1 MKKLATYVVLLSLSF
16 SIFSS
21 YVQAEVFRKN
31 AATIMFGGVI
41 GAGAGLGSL
50 IFYSNPQSHT
60 ENITTGLLLGL
71 IGGTIYV
78 ATHKETPQINDAL
91 LIDSKKAIK
100 ISNAAFYKLDLRNDL
115 NKKGSM
121 QEAFFPVTQVEFQ
134 F

>member
-1 MKKLATYVVLLSLSF
+1 MKKFAIYVVLFNLSLSV
-16 SIFSS
+16 FSS
-21 YVQAEVFRKN
+21 YAQAEAFRKN

-78 ATHKETPQINDAL
+78 ATHKETSQVNDAL
-91 LIDSKKAIK
+91 LIDSQNAVKV
-100 ISNAAFYKLDLRNDL
+100 SYAAFNKLDLRNDL
-115 NKKGSM
+115 NKKGSN

>member
-1 MKKLATYVVLLSLSF
+1 MKKIVTYVALFSLSF
-16 SIFSS
+16 SVISS
-21 YVQAEVFRKN
+21 NVQAEVFRRN

-71 IGGTIYV
+71 IGGTIFV
-78 ATHKETPQINDAL
+78 ATHKEAPQSNDAL
-91 LIDSKKAIK
+91 LIESQEALK
-100 ISNAAFYKLDLRNDL
+100 ISNAAFDKLDLNSDL
-115 NKKGSM
+115 NKKGFLK
-121 QEAFFPVTQVEFQ
+121 EAFFPLTQVEFQ

>member
-1 MKKLATYVVLLSLSF
+1 MKKIATYVLLFNLSI
-16 SIFSS
+16 SVFSS
-21 YVQAEVFRKN
+21 YAQAEAFRKN

-71 IGGTIYV
+71 IGGTIFV
-78 ATHKETPQINDAL
+78 ATHKETPQSNDAL
-91 LIDSKKAIK
+91 LIDSQNAVK
-100 ISNAAFYKLDLRNDL
+100 ISNAAFDKLDLRNDL
-115 NKKGSM
+115 NRKGSLK
-121 QEAFFPVTQVEFQ
+121 EAFFPLTQVEFQ

>member
-1 MKKLATYVVLLSLSF
+1 MKKIVTYVALFSLSF
-16 SIFSS
+16 SVISS
-21 YVQAEVFRKN
+21 NVQAEVFRRN

-71 IGGTIYV
+71 IGGTIFV
-78 ATHKETPQINDAL
+78 AAHKEAPQSNDAL
-91 LIDSKKAIK
+91 LIESQEALK
-100 ISNAAFYKLDLRNDL
+100 ISNAAFDKLDLNSDL
-115 NKKGSM
+115 NKKGFLK
-121 QEAFFPVTQVEFQ
+121 EAFFPLTQVEFQ

>member
-1 MKKLATYVVLLSLSF
+1 MKKIVTYVALFSLSF
-16 SIFSS
+16 SVISS
-21 YVQAEVFRKN
+21 NVQAEVFRRN

-71 IGGTIYV
+71 IGGTIFV
-78 ATHKETPQINDAL
+78 ATHKEAPQSKDAL
-91 LIDSKKAIK
+91 LIESQEALK
-100 ISNAAFYKLDLRNDL
+100 ISNAAFDKLDLNSDL
-115 NKKGSM
+115 NKKGFLK
-121 QEAFFPVTQVEFQ
+121 EAFFPLTQVEFQ